1 MAIAG
6 RSRLQPSPR
15 ESEVFVTT
23 NPPRIVF
30 GPASV
35 VASFRRAVA
44 IPATKDANCPGL
56 QRLWHRFT
64 DAVPRVVAGCFD
76 GAMLLGLVYIAV
88 RAALLV
94 GKVGSMSLATD
105 GSA

>member
-1 MAIAG
+1 M
-6 RSRLQPSPR
+6 
-15 ESEVFVTT
+15 VTT

-44 IPATKDANCPGL
+44 IPATKDANCSGL
-56 QRLWHRFT
+56 QRLSGHRFT

-94 GKVGSMSLATD
+94 GKVGGMSLATD